1 MLGKKLRKSG
11 SMLSPFPQKPK
22 TLNNTEQ
29 NCGKCTIT
37 IPTINEKCC
46 NGQIQNDHISAC
58 VRN

>member
-37 IPTINEKCC
+37 IPTINENVVMARSKMITS
-46 NGQIQNDHISAC
+46 QH